1 MRLEA
6 AWGDPEAASPL
17 VRAQQQSPVRDFS
30 EAEALGEQVAAM
42 LRAGG
47 AVWASNAIT

>member
-1 MRLEA
+1 
-6 AWGDPEAASPL
+6 
-17 VRAQQQSPVRDFS
+17 VRDFS